1 MARGIPFA
9 NLVLAGL
16 LAGTMF
22 GIWLG
27 YDPRN
32 LSAAAFVEQH
42 QNAVRALNITMPVLG
57 AICIALTI
65 VHAYLV
71 RFRRSASNTLVAAAI
86 LFIAA
91 GFITRFGN
99 QPINAIVMTWQ
110 ADAPPPGWTD
120 FRDQWWQWH
129 VERTAAGLLGF
140 ILVVAASVRD
150 ERS

>member
-1 MARGIPFA
+1 HSDRRLEGFCWHLGHDGDPERHRPAGIAVSSRAEERGRHGSAGRLMARGIPFA

-65 VHAYLV
+65 VHAYL
-71 RFRRSASNTLVAAAI
+71 
-86 LFIAA
+86 
-91 GFITRFGN
+91 
-99 QPINAIVMTWQ
+99 
-110 ADAPPPGWTD
+110 
-120 FRDQWWQWH
+120 
-129 VERTAAGLLGF
+129 
-140 ILVVAASVRD
+140 
-150 ERS
+150 